1 MEARPMF
8 ALLIEFPMD
17 RASRVV
23 TMCGAIRAIL
33 GFPVGATIFAEAQ
46 ELNHLAI
53 PVLLVLHRAAPCHWG
68 RINIS
73 RPRRSAII
81 NHITRLSAIINHIT
95 RLSAIINHI
104 NAITR
109 IADISN
115 YPPLFRG
122 RTCL

>member
-23 TMCGAIRAIL
+23 TMCGAIRTIL
-33 GFPVGATIFAEAQ
+33 GFPIGATIFVEAQ

-68 RINIS
+68 RINTS
-73 RPRRSAII
+73 RPRR
-81 NHITRLSAIINHIT
+81 SAIINHIT